1 MTFKSKLYNIS
12 EDLKLHNRN
21 RNELFQQSVEER
33 LQQALLSYDKEIA
46 ESYNYLQYRGSLRVL
61 KKLNRRKPK

>member
-61 KKLNRRKPK
+61 KKLNRRKLK

>member
-12 EDLKLHNRN
+12 EDLKLHSRD

>member
-12 EDLKLHNRN
+12 EDLKLHNRD